1 MDEKQ
6 NQVADNP
13 VSTTDQAPR
22 DRATEAPTAE
32 AEGVGAAAAEDTT
45 TTTSHAS
52 SAASTSD
59 EQDNRQQDK
68 GQNDQ
73 EDHTLAESAVDA
85 ATAIGTAALGAA
97 SRIFG
102 LGGSK
107 RESANSENPAQ
118 TQSAADT
125 VDASA
130 DTSSADTSED
140 RVSER
145 SALLEDSTD
154 DTPSRDASEG
164 DDTGDAARVG
174 AAATSE
180 VQETSTETSAE
191 GENRDLSG
199 EDVGSASTEMQE
211 APEASN
217 EASGAE
223 VTEATEAPQEASQE
237 TGDDEARVQTLA
249 SSTESPE
256 ASSDTASSGSFTASS
271 TDAAE
276 MSTGTSTEAPAE
288 APTETMTMEDVMAAS
303 DDQLARK
310 PIHRGMITTGTVI
323 MLSQEGVVTDVNAK
337 IEGIIPYNQ
346 LFEFD
351 ANAEEAAKYF
361 KPGDEIQ
368 VYVIRADIPN
378 NTITLSKKRADQER
392 AWTLLQDIFE
402 KELPVEVE
410 VVEKVRGG
418 LVANLGVRAFLPAS
432 QIDVRRVN
440 DLTPYVDTRIR
451 VKIIELNRKRNRVII
466 SRRAIIEQEL
476 AGLKEETLKRLEP
489 GAKLEGEVVEITD
502 FGAFVN
508 LGGIDGLVHRSEIT
522 HGRFNHPREV
532 VKVGQKV
539 RVEVLD
545 MDLERERINLSMK
558 KLVSNPWEN
567 VLANYSIGQKIEGK
581 VTNLTPFGAFVEI
594 EPGLEGLIHVS
605 EMSWTKRVRHPK
617 EVLSEGEDVEAMIL
631 KIDTSQERISLGLRQ
646 TQPDPWSSL
655 PDRFPP
661 GTEITGPITGIT
673 DFGVFMEIE
682 EGIEGL
688 VHISELAHEH
698 IDDITQHFNKGDEIT
713 AVILNIDPI
722 EQRASLSRKRL
733 MPYTAGEFEAAG
745 APMGAPASRGGGR
758 KGRRGGRR
766 SQGIDYDYSYAA
778 SDTGTKATTKL
789 GDVYADLFAQFG
801 LTDKGGDSSGGETN
815 NTDADTD
822 TASAQAST
830 QVSEASAD
838 PATTPQRAP
847 QTEHATAEVAEQV
860 EPSEEELKAQV
871 PADQAGN
878 EETPEPQAQTA
889 DEDEVDPENA
899 IDAAE
904 AAALLT
910 AAFREGRKPAPRQEE
925 RQEERQ
931 EKQQEE
937 QEEQDRVETS
947 EA

>member
-6 NQVADNP
+6 NQVADTP
-13 VSTTDQAPR
+13 VATTDQAPTESS
-22 DRATEAPTAE
+22 TEAPTAE

-45 TTTSHAS
+45 SNARSDSSENAS
-52 SAASTSD
+52 NDPNS
-59 EQDNRQQDK
+59 
-68 GQNDQ
+68 DQ
-73 EDHTLAESAVDA
+73 ERTEEPTVVESAVDA
-85 ATAIGTAALGAA
+85 ATAVGAAAFGAA
-97 SRIFG
+97 SRILG
-102 LGGSK
+102 LGGPGNAENS
-107 RESANSENPAQ
+107 RDNSSGNESGDAGRRDDANNL
-118 TQSAADT
+118 ADG
-125 VDASA
+125 VDSGA
-130 DTSSADTSED
+130 DSSAD
-140 RVSER
+140 
-145 SALLEDSTD
+145 DSVD
-154 DTPSRDASEG
+154 GAASETTSRTDAEQ
-164 DDTGDAARVG
+164 DDIDAERVG
-174 AAATSE
+174 AAVTAES
-180 VQETSTETSAE
+180 QTETPAEDETE
-191 GENRDLSG
+191 GEGADEVRA
-199 EDVGSASTEMQE
+199 EDVGAAHTEVQRD
-211 APEASN
+211 AP

-223 VTEATEAPQEASQE
+223 AATETPIQTTTQTATEQTDVGMSVGAVE
-237 TGDDEARVQTLA
+237 T
-249 SSTESPE
+249 
-256 ASSDTASSGSFTASS
+256 
-271 TDAAE
+271 
-276 MSTGTSTEAPAE
+276 PAE
-288 APTETMTMEDVMAAS
+288 ASTDSAETMTMEDVMAAS

-323 MLSQEGVVTDVNAK
+323 MLSQEGIVTDVNAK

-392 AWTLLQDIFE
+392 AWNLLQDIFE

-532 VKVGQKV
+532 IKVGQKV

-558 KLVSNPWEN
+558 KLISNPWEN
-567 VLANYSIGQKIEGK
+567 VLANYSIGQKIAGK

-698 IDDITQHFNKGDEIT
+698 IDDISQHFNKGDEVT

-733 MPYTAGEFEAAG
+733 LPYTAGEFEAAG

-815 NTDADTD
+815 DTSADTD
-822 TASAQAST
+822 TVAAQAST
-830 QVSEASAD
+830 QVTEAPAD
-838 PATTPQRAP
+838 PATTPQKAP
-847 QTEHATAEVAEQV
+847 QDTHATAEVAEQV

-871 PADQAGN
+871 PAERAEN
-878 EETPEPQAQTA
+878 EEAEAPQAQASTSSA
-889 DEDEVDPENA
+889 EDEVDPENA

-925 RQEERQ
+925 RQEQQDE
-931 EKQQEE
+931 EK
-937 QEEQDRVETS
+937 DVETS